1 MQKLID
7 HIEKYGFTCEAGP
20 LENCI
25 GWIKLKKL
33 VNANND
39 LLEKISWYFETTEA
53 MSTVHSLL
61 CSQQRGCLLS
71 AKQAK
76 RWGAYR
82 RLAIMAGETESDLR
96 ELV

>member
-25 GWIKLKKL
+25 EWIKLKKL

-39 LLEKISWYFETTEA
+39 LLEKIRWYFETMDA
-53 MSTVHSLL
+53 MSTVHFLL
-61 CSQQRGCLLS
+61 QYTKG
-71 AKQAK
+71 KQSK
-76 RWGAYR
+76 RCGAYR
-82 RLAIMAGETESDLR
+82 RLAIMAGEAESDLR